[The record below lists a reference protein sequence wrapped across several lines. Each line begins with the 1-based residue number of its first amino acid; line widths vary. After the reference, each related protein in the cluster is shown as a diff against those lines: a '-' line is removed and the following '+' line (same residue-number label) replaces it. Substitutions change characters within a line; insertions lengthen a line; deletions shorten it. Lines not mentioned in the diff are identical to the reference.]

1 MSGAKTADLVETPCG
16 VRNRVGQGT
25 VYSVVPGSL
34 GNEQFGSHFPAQC
47 YVWETPGVSQSYS
60 LGSSSDAAFRCQ

>member
-16 VRNRVGQGT
+16 VWNRVGQGT

-34 GNEQFGSHFPAQC
+34 GNEPFP
-47 YVWETPGVSQSYS
+47 
-60 LGSSSDAAFRCQ
+60 SSM